1 VSSPGTTIGDV
12 TAPLTPDAGQA
23 RVLEHGAGSLLVT
36 GGSGT
41 GKTAALLERFA
52 VLVETVDDPER
63 VVLVVGS
70 GRARDRARAWLLGRL
85 ASSLPGLQVLT
96 IHGLANRILK
106 DRFAALGYAE
116 PPQVLSA
123 AEQFARVRELLENQD
138 PAQWPAYGHLL
149 AMRGFADEVRQ
160 FLLRA
165 QEALRR
171 PEDLAGAAAER
182 GLSGWDELA
191 RFLGEYQS
199 VMDDLGVVDFAML
212 LQRAA
217 AVAGEG
223 PSLVDHLLVD
233 DYQDST
239 FAAEAIVAGLAP
251 PGSLVVAADPNAH
264 VFSFQGTSR
273 VPLDRF
279 AQTFP
284 GAETLVLTTNH
295 RAPEPVATTAWV
307 AAHTSEEHGALAREL
322 RRLHVDEG
330 VAWSELAVVVR
341 RQGHHVGSLLRALD
355 DARVPRV
362 VPERG
367 LSLGSEPA
375 TFPYVLALRW
385 LVADEPRRE
394 DLVEQLLTSDVVGL
408 SPAAARGL
416 LRTARL
422 QKGSIGRALD
432 VDEGLAPDEA
442 ATVATVREVLA
453 KASLYAGMSVQDA
466 FKVLWEELPT
476 SARLVERA
484 AADADARRDLDTVV
498 TFANVVSE
506 ASEQGDRSVVA
517 FLEGL
522 DAGDHGPGYSPWE
535 RGDVDAVRVL
545 TAHGAAGQEFDTVLV
560 ADVVEGNFPSLTRPE
575 PMFDLAV
582 LDGAISRN
590 TRTRER
596 LEDERRLF
604 TMVLGRARRR
614 VVLACDDSHPAA
626 HGDGDALSSRSR
638 FVDELGV
645 TWDHAPAGPFDEPVS
660 TREAAA
666 TWRRQLADPDLPA
679 WRRLAALE
687 GLSALG
693 VDPSRWWFQ
702 RDWTDTGRALHE
714 TTRVSYSRLSNVEAC
729 ELMHLLGDELGLGK
743 PGGYHAWVG
752 KTVHRVIEDVERG
765 HIEKDPRA
773 MVAALDERWRPQEF
787 PSLAVSKAFHRLA
800 REHMLR
806 NWFETYGDKPATG
819 IEEYFEFEH
828 EGVTVLGY
836 IDRIGPSVRGGSVIT
851 DFKTGKSDRAE
862 DPHESLQL
870 GIYYLAVK
878 ESETLARFQPVDQ
891 VELAFLRGN
900 WKSTRADFRK
910 LPIHERE
917 EEGWERTM
925 RERLS
930 SLIQRKKEL
939 NASESFRPNP
949 YANCRFCDFQTLC
962 PLYPEGQ
969 PVFPVEV
976 VRRGA
981 PDRQPQE
988 APA

>member
-1 VSSPGTTIGDV
+1 M

-23 RVLEHGAGSLLVT
+23 RVLDHGAGPLLVT
-36 GGSGT
+36 GGPGT

-52 VLVETVDDPER
+52 MLVETVDDPER

-70 GRARDRARAWLLGRL
+70 GRARDRARALLLGRL

-96 IHGLANRILK
+96 IHGLANRIIK
-106 DRFAALGYAE
+106 ERFAVLGYTE
-116 PPQVLSA
+116 PPEVLSA
-123 AEQFARVRELLENQD
+123 AEQFARVRELLAAEEASD
-138 PAQWPAYGHLL
+138 WPAYGHLL
-149 AMRGFADEVRQ
+149 GMRGFADEVRQ

-165 QEALRR
+165 QEALRT
-171 PEDLAGAAAER
+171 PEDLAEAAAAR
-182 GLSGWDELA
+182 GLTGWDELA
-191 RFLGEYQS
+191 RFLGAYQA
-199 VMDDLGVVDFAML
+199 VMDGLGAVDFAML

-223 PSLVDHLLVD
+223 PPLIDHLLVD
-233 DYQDST
+233 DYQDT
-239 FAAEAIVAGLAP
+239 TLAAAAIVAGLAP
-251 PGSLVVAADPNAH
+251 PGSLVVAADPDAH

-273 VPLDRF
+273 DPLDRF
-279 AQTFP
+279 AQTFA
-284 GAETLVLTTNH
+284 GVETLELATNH
-295 RAPEPVATTAWV
+295 RAPEAPSTVAWV
-307 AAHTSEEHGALAREL
+307 AAHTSEEHAALAREL

-330 VAWSELAVVVR
+330 VPWSDLAVVVR
-341 RQGHHVGSLLRALD
+341 RQGHHVGGLLRALD

-394 DLVEQLLTSDVVGL
+394 ELIEQLLTSDVVGL

-416 LRTARL
+416 LRAARL
-422 QKGSIGRALD
+422 QKGSIANAID
-432 VDEGLAPDEA
+432 VDIDEGLTPDEA
-442 ATVATVREVLA
+442 AKVAAVRQVLA

-484 AADADARRDLDTVV
+484 TIDADARRDLDTVV
-498 TFANVVSE
+498 TFATVVSE
-506 ASEQGDRSVVA
+506 ASEEGDASVEA

-522 DAGDHGPGYSPWE
+522 DAGEHGPGYSPWE
-535 RGDVDAVRVL
+535 AGEIDAVRVL
-545 TAHGAAGQEFDTVLV
+545 TAHGTAGQEFDTVLV
-560 ADVVEGNFPSLTRPE
+560 ADAVEGNFPSLTRPE

-590 TRTRER
+590 TRTRAR

-604 TMVLGRARRR
+604 RMVLGRAKRR
-614 VVLACDDSHPAA
+614 VVLACYDAHPDA
-626 HGDGDALSSRSR
+626 HGDADALSSRSR
-638 FVDELGV
+638 FVDELDV
-645 TWDHAPAGPFDEPVS
+645 QWQDAPAGPFDEPVS

-666 TWRRQLADPDLPA
+666 TWRRQLADPELPA

-687 GLSALG
+687 GLVALG
-693 VDPSRWWFQ
+693 VDPTRWWFQ
-702 RDWTDTGRALHE
+702 RDWTDTGRPLHE

-773 MVAALDERWRPQEF
+773 MVAALDARWRPQEF
-787 PSLAVSKAFHRLA
+787 PSLAVSKAFHKLA

-819 IEEYFEFEH
+819 IEEYFAFEY
-828 EGVTVLGY
+828 EGVEVIGY

-878 ESETLARFQPVDQ
+878 ESETLERFQPVDQ

-900 WKSTRADFRK
+900 WRSTRADFRK

-917 EEGWERTM
+917 EEGWEPAM

-930 SLIQRKKEL
+930 ALIQRKKEL
-939 NASESFRPNP
+939 NAATSFRPNP

-981 PDRQPQE
+981 PDR
-988 APA
+988 APHDVPHEVPT

>member
-1 VSSPGTTIGDV
+1 M
-12 TAPLTPDAGQA
+12 TAPLIPDAEQA
-23 RVLEHGAGSLLVT
+23 RVLDHGAGPLLVT
-36 GGSGT
+36 GDAGT
-41 GKTAALLERFA
+41 GKTTALLERFA
-52 VLVETVDDPER
+52 MLVETVDDPER

-70 GRARDRARAWLLGRL
+70 GRARARARAWRLGRL
-85 ASSLPGLQVLT
+85 ASSLPGLQVVT

-106 DRFAALGYAE
+106 ERFALLGYDQ

-123 AEQFARVRELLENQD
+123 AEQFAKVRELLEGQD
-138 PAQWPAYGHLL
+138 RAQWPAYGHLL
-149 AMRGFADEVRQ
+149 GMRGFADEVRQ

-165 QEALRR
+165 QEALRT
-171 PEDLAGAAAER
+171 PEDIAAAASSR
-182 GLSGWDELA
+182 GLTGWDELA
-191 RFLGEYQS
+191 RFLAEYGS
-199 VMDDLGVVDFAML
+199 VMDGIGVVDFAML

-217 AVAGEG
+217 AVAGDG
-223 PSLVDHLLVD
+223 PSLVDHLLID
-233 DYQDST
+233 DYQDT
-239 FAAEAIVAGLAP
+239 TLAAEAIVAGLEP
-251 PGSLVVAADPNAH
+251 PGSLVVAANPDAH

-273 VPLDRF
+273 GPLDRF
-279 AQTFP
+279 AQTFA
-284 GAETLVLTTNH
+284 GSETLRLTTCH
-295 RAPEPVATTAWV
+295 RAPEPPVVDAWV
-307 AAHTSEEHGALAREL
+307 AAHTSEEHAALAREL
-322 RRLHVDEG
+322 RRLHVDDG
-330 VAWSELAVVVR
+330 VPWSELAVVVR

-394 DLVEQLLTSDVVGL
+394 ELVEQLLTSDVVGL

-416 LRTARL
+416 LRGAKTT
-422 QKGSIGRALD
+422 KGSIGQALD
-432 VDEGLAPDEA
+432 VDEGLPPDEA
-442 ATVATVREVLA
+442 AKVETSRAVLA

-484 AADADARRDLDTVV
+484 TTDADARRDLDTVV

-506 ASEQGDRSVVA
+506 ASEQGDRSVIA

-522 DAGDHGPGYSPWE
+522 DAGEHGPGYSAWDT
-535 RGDVDAVRVL
+535 GDVDAVRVL
-545 TAHGAAGQEFDTVLV
+545 TAHGTAGQEFDTVLV
-560 ADVVEGNFPSLTRPE
+560 ADAVEGNFPSLTRPE

-604 TMVLGRARRR
+604 HMVLGRARRR
-614 VVLACDDSHPAA
+614 VVLACYDAHPDA
-626 HGDGDALSSRSR
+626 HGGDELSSRSR
-638 FVDELGV
+638 FVDELDV
-645 TWDHAPAGPFDEPVS
+645 KWDDAPGGPFDEPVS

-666 TWRRQLADPDLPA
+666 TWRRQLADPSLPA
-679 WRRLAALE
+679 WRRLAALD
-687 GLSALG
+687 GLVALG

-702 RDWTDTGRALHE
+702 RDWTDTGRPLHE

-729 ELMHLLGDELGLGK
+729 ELMHLLGDELGLGR

-752 KTVHRVIEDVERG
+752 KTVHRVIEEVERG
-765 HIEKDPRA
+765 LIPKEPRA
-773 MVAALDERWRPQEF
+773 MVEALEARWRPQEF
-787 PSLAVSKAFHRLA
+787 PSLAVSKAFQKLA

-806 NWFETYGDKPATG
+806 NWFETYAERPATG
-819 IEEYFEFEH
+819 IEEYFEFEY

-851 DFKTGKSDRAE
+851 DFKTGKSDRAG

-878 ESETLARFQPVDQ
+878 ESEALAQHQPVDQ

-900 WKSTRADFRK
+900 WKNTRIDFRK
-910 LPIHERE
+910 LPIHDRD
-917 EEGWERTM
+917 EEGWEAEM

-930 SLIQRKKEL
+930 TLIERKKQL

-969 PVFPVEV
+969 PVFPIEV

-981 PDRQPQE
+981 PDRQPDTQPDTLE

>member
-1 VSSPGTTIGDV
+1 M
-12 TAPLTPDAGQA
+12 TAPLSPDAGQA
-23 RVLEHGAGSLLVT
+23 RVLEHGAGPLLVT
-36 GGSGT
+36 GGPGT

-106 DRFAALGYAE
+106 ERHGRLGYAE

-123 AEQFARVRELLENQD
+123 AEQFARVRELLSHED
-138 PAQWPAYGHLL
+138 PAEWPAYGHLL
-149 AMRGFADEVRQ
+149 SMRGFADEVRQ

-165 QEALRR
+165 QEALRT
-171 PEDLAGAAAER
+171 PEDLADAAASR
-182 GLSGWDELA
+182 GLTGWAELA
-191 RFLGEYQS
+191 RFLGRYGS
-199 VMDDLGVVDFAML
+199 VMDELGAVDFAML

-217 AVAGEG
+217 AVAGDG
-223 PSLVDHLLVD
+223 APLVDHLLID
-233 DYQDST
+233 DYQDTT
-239 FAAEAIVAGLAP
+239 FAAEAIVAGLDP
-251 PGSLVVAADPNAH
+251 PGSLVVAADPGAH

-273 VPLDRF
+273 LPLDRF
-279 AQTFP
+279 RQTFA
-284 GAETLVLTTNH
+284 GVETLELTTNH
-295 RAPEPVATTAWV
+295 RSPEPATVIAWI
-307 AAHTSEEHGALAREL
+307 AAHTSEEHAILAREL

-330 VAWSELAVVVR
+330 VPWSELAVVVR

-394 DLVEQLLTSDVVGL
+394 ELVEQLLTSDVVGL
-408 SPAAARGL
+408 SPAAGRGL
-416 LRTARL
+416 LRTA
-422 QKGSIGRALD
+422 KATTGSIAHALD
-432 VDEGLAPDEA
+432 VDEGLAPGEA
-442 ATVATVREVLA
+442 ATVAAVREVLA

-476 SARLVERA
+476 SGRLVERA
-484 AADADARRDLDTVV
+484 ATDAEARRDLDTVV

-506 ASEQGDRSVVA
+506 ASEEGDASVEA

-522 DAGDHGPGYSPWE
+522 DAGEHGPGYAPGDT
-535 RGDVDAVRVL
+535 GDVDAVRVL

-560 ADVVEGNFPSLTRPE
+560 ADVVEGNFPSLARPE

-614 VVLACDDSHPAA
+614 VVLACFDAHPDTG
-626 HGDGDALSSRSR
+626 GDTLSARSR
-638 FVDELGV
+638 FVDELG
-645 TWDHAPAGPFDEPVS
+645 TRWEHAPAGPFDEPVS

-666 TWRRQLADPDLPA
+666 SWRRQLADPDLPA
-679 WRRLAALE
+679 WRRLAGLE
-687 GLSALG
+687 GLVALG

-702 RDWTDTGRALHE
+702 RGWTDTGRALHE

-752 KTVHRVIEDVERG
+752 KTVHRVLEDVEHGR
-765 HIEKDPRA
+765 IEKDPRA
-773 MVAALDERWRPQEF
+773 MVEALDARWRPQEF
-787 PSLAVSKAFHRLA
+787 PSLAVSKAFHKLA

-806 NWFETYGDKPATG
+806 NWFQTYGDKPATG

-828 EGVTVLGY
+828 EGVTVIGY

-862 DPHESLQL
+862 DPHQSLQL

-878 ESETLARFQPVDQ
+878 SSEALARFQPVDQ

-900 WKSTRADFRK
+900 WRSTDADFRK
-910 LPIHERE
+910 LPIHDRE
-917 EEGWERTM
+917 EAGWEPEM

-930 SLIQRKKEL
+930 ALIQRKKEL
-939 NASESFRPNP
+939 NVSESFRPNP

-969 PVFPVEV
+969 PVFPVEA

-981 PDRQPQE
+981 PQE